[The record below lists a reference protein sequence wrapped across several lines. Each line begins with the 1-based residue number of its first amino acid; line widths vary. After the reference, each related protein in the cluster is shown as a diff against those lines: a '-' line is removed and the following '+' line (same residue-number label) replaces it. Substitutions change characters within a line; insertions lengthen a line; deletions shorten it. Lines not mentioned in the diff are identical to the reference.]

1 MGWVQLNI
9 GLVRDNGSAISSARQ
24 VFDAIESLVSKW
36 REAGWLNCFF
46 LMRKPPDVRLRFFI
60 VDSPRRD
67 CRQRVSIIHAELSQ
81 TMELLLDRGTIS
93 EFFFSDYEAETLRF
107 GGVEAMR
114 IVHAYF
120 DLDTRNWL
128 ALDRLE
134 RQNQRAI
141 DPDLLL
147 PNLIQD
153 LFDRVLGDEIS
164 VLKTWHYLAALT
176 PLSKSDETLRPIDLL
191 PLGDSLSLENRLSLG
206 EGVTTTESN
215 ILQAYIQAHQEL
227 GEAFSELWQS
237 DLLLAD
243 LYEILATIALF
254 SFNRHGFPGER
265 SAPIVATVI
274 ASLDIA

>member
-9 GLVRDNGSAISSARQ
+9 GLVRDNGSAISSARH
-24 VFDAIESLVSKW
+24 VFDEIEPLVAKW
-36 REAGWLNCFF
+36 REDGWLNCFF
-46 LMRKPPDVRLRFFI
+46 LMRKSPDVRLRFFMN
-60 VDSPRRD
+60 DRY
-67 CRQRVSIIHAELSQ
+67 SIIQSVLSRA
-81 TMELLLDRGTIS
+81 MDLLLAEGIIS
-93 EFFFSDYEAETLRF
+93 EFFFSDYAAETIRF

-120 DLDTRNWL
+120 DLDTSNWL
-128 ALDRLE
+128 ALDRLA
-134 RQNQRAI
+134 RQNRRAI

-147 PNLIQD
+147 PNLVKD

-164 VLKTWHYLAALT
+164 VLKTWQYLAALT
-176 PLSKSDETLRPIDLL
+176 PLSASSETLLPIDLI
-191 PLGDSLSLENRLSLG
+191 PLDRLSLG
-206 EGVTTTESN
+206 AGVTTTEAN
-215 ILQAYIQAHQEL
+215 ILQAYIEAQQEL
-227 GEAFSELWQS
+227 GEALSELWQS

-274 ASLDIA
+274 ASLGIT